1 MGFCVRIANK
11 TILIESSN
19 TSLENMC
26 NDYLVEAFGR
36 PDIEIHIN
44 DALLKK
50 EFTRAKQFNTEIY
63 RPSSVEGRLIH
74 RIIAEALLDYD
85 VVLMH
90 GAVVAVE
97 NSAYMFTG
105 KSGTGKTTHIQKWL
119 ANAEGS
125 IVINGDKPFLIC
137 QDDGTFVCGNPWRG
151 KEHLGVN
158 LIVPLRSIVIMER
171 GDKNHIEQIS
181 FKSAFPKL
189 LEQTYQPSEADK
201 MRKTLKLLL
210 RLTNN
215 VSFYKFVFDNFQ
227 EDAFE
232 ISYNALIK

>member
-1 MGFCVRIANK
+1 MEFCVRIANK

-19 TSLENMC
+19 SSLKNMC
-26 NDYLVEAFGR
+26 KDYLVEDFER

-44 DALLKK
+44 DDMLNT
-50 EFTRAKQFNTEIY
+50 EFARVKQFNTEIY
-63 RPSSVEGRLIH
+63 RPSSMEGRLIH

-90 GAVVAVE
+90 GAVVAVD

-119 ANAEGS
+119 ANVEGS
-125 IVINGDKPFLIC
+125 IVINGDKPFLIS
-137 QDDGTFVCGNPWRG
+137 QEDGIFACGNPWRG

-158 LIVPLRSIVIMER
+158 AIAPLRSIAFMER
-171 GDKNHIEQIS
+171 GDKNHIEPIS

-210 RLTNN
+210 RLKNK

-232 ISYNALIK
+232 ISYSALIE